1 MTEALA
7 GQFNVEED
15 GSVTYPDGN
24 KGIITAVLDGHGFP
38 VDDMSEGAFV
48 IVSREDGEFDI
59 IGIDV
64 EDAGT
69 AKSRMN

>member
-7 GQFNVEED
+7 GQFNVDED

-24 KGIITAVLDGHGFP
+24 QGVITVVLDQHGYP
-38 VDDMSEGAFV
+38 VEDMAEGAFV
-48 IVSREDGEFDI
+48 IVSREDGDFDI
-59 IGIDV
+59 IGIDY
-64 EDAGT
+64 EDAET